1 MEWVVAHFHP
11 LVQAQIRMRLG
22 PRASKNHHDVED
34 LAADVWLV
42 ALQRVRELKPRH
54 ERYTPVLVKFLATT
68 AINRCNNFLR
78 ELVRRPKAG
87 RHDASSRGSSRPEPM
102 DRFTADTLEVV
113 SSISQNEIQA
123 LISKCLRELPPDKEE
138 VLLLRLVEQR
148 SNGEISEIL
157 GLQPNAV
164 AVRYRR
170 ALQELRRRLPR
181 SVFQGI
187 WSAVP
192 ADRRPTQGDC

>member
-1 MEWVVAHFHP
+1 
-11 LVQAQIRMRLG
+11 MR
-22 PRASKNHHDVED
+22 SKNRKVEVV
-34 LAADVWLV
+34 LTSPL
-42 ALQRVRELKPRH
+42 ELKPYDG
-54 ERYTPVLVKFLATT
+54 RYTPVLVRFLATT

-78 ELVRRPKAG
+78 ELARRPKAG
-87 RHDASSRGSSRPEPM
+87 RHDPSSRETSRPEPM
-102 DRFTADTLEVV
+102 DRFTADTLDAV
-113 SSISQNEIQA
+113 SRISQNETQA
-123 LISKCLRELPPDKEE
+123 LISKCLRELPPDQEE

-192 ADRRPTQGDC
+192 ADRRPTPGDS